1 MTEPKVPTDRRVR
14 RTRRLLRDALVN
26 LILERGWD
34 NVTVQDVCAEAD
46 VGRSTFYVH
55 FADKEE
61 ALLSGF
67 EELHVALA
75 EIGQGGE
82 AFAFLRPLVEHSQE
96 HVKLFRA
103 VVGRQS
109 GPKLQA
115 RFGQVVFELMH
126 ADLGKLGVEDH
137 NQQQTVLARFLC
149 GGFIELL
156 INWLDHPEGR
166 PAAALSETFV
176 QFAKGAIAT
185 CEPLGKRVGVAPSAA
200 KPRPPAPIAKL
211 PARRRP

>member
-1 MTEPKVPTDRRVR
+1 MTQPQLPTDRRVR
-14 RTRRLLRDALVN
+14 RTRKLLRDALVN

-75 EIGQGGE
+75 GLGQAAG
-82 AFAFLRPLVEHSQE
+82 AFAFLRPLVEHCQE
-96 HVKLFRA
+96 QVKLFRA

-115 RFGQVVFELMH
+115 RFGQVVFELMQ
-126 ADLGKLGVEDH
+126 ADLGKLGVDDH
-137 NQQQTVLARFLC
+137 NRQQTGLARFLC

-156 INWLDHPEGR
+156 VNWLDHPEGR

-185 CEPLGKRVGVAPSAA
+185 CEPLGKRADPSAA
-200 KPRPPAPIAKL
+200 RPRPPPPIAIR
-211 PARRRP
+211 PVRRRP